1 MKRIL
6 AVALLV
12 VSFPASA
19 VLYCAN
25 DDYNQHGS
33 WYVGEVQSFTLDTV
47 GDLWCLANGPELTY
61 IQRNFSSLRMRTGK
75 NSQGGVVVIWEA
87 DDAAFIINNL

>member
-19 VLYCAN
+19 VLICAN
-25 DDYNQHGS
+25 DDYAEHGS
-33 WYVGEVQSFTLDTV
+33 WYVGQLQTFEIDTV
-47 GDLWCLANGPELTY
+47 GDVWCEATGAELTY

>member
-6 AVALLV
+6 AIALLL

-25 DDYNQHGS
+25 DDYNEHES
-33 WYVGEVQSFTLDTV
+33 WYVGEAHPFTVDTV
-47 GDLWCLANGPELTY
+47 GDLWCMATGSELTY
-61 IQRNFSSLRMRTGK
+61 IQRNFSSLRMRTGR
-75 NSQGGVVVIWEA
+75 NSQGVVVVIWEA